1 MRSSVVI
8 RTNDN
13 IQCAPMTNF
22 IVFIMAM
29 SNLKKLNRNY
39 LIFIQQTASEETA
52 SEILTGL
59 PRSVINRIALLD
71 MDEIDQMAE
80 LLPVSLFTF
89 RLTEQSFNLLIQL
102 PRDAKSTYAEAA
114 LVGNEGVDAS
124 FP

>member
-1 MRSSVVI
+1 
-8 RTNDN
+8 
-13 IQCAPMTNF
+13 MTTL

-29 SNLKKLNRNY
+29 RNLKKLNRNY
-39 LIFIQQTASEETA
+39 LLFIQQTAREETA